1 MSIAMDAREFVV
13 ELVTQLFH
21 ADVLITE
28 QAERIEFLE
37 AEVGRLRAAPPG
49 HRRQRASGKGRG
61 EGGEEWGRSAGWP
74 RPVGEWGSGGRQ
86 KAAHGGHPHDPR
98 NAGPDHPRTQRLR

>member
-37 AEVGRLRAAPPG
+37 AEVGRLRAALAEA
-49 HRRQRASGKGRG
+49 RA
-61 EGGEEWGRSAGWP
+61 
-74 RPVGEWGSGGRQ
+74 
-86 KAAHGGHPHDPR
+86 AA
-98 NAGPDHPRTQRLR
+98 